1 MTLQIFT
8 DGASKGN
15 PGESGAG
22 AVIFQDGKEIKRIT
36 KYLGKKT
43 NNEAE
48 YQAVIEA
55 LKEVVSMKTNEN
67 ILLFSDSEF
76 LVRQLKGEYAVK
88 AQTIKPLF
96 EQVDNLRKNLQ
107 LKVQWVPRDNNKIA
121 DELANLAITN
131 KNDRE
136 IAEKTTSTQ
145 QQTILTTQKKNSSL
159 PNTSNPES
167 TSIVSTASNVQ
178 TSQSHKTRSKV
189 SGAPKLLVD
198 KAFFGKIN
206 CLKIQFNSD
215 KECYFHLG
223 LEKNKVWD
231 WQKVK
236 MNSSELG
243 DIIHLLKKEEGKCSF
258 FHSFGTNKTQIWCNK
273 SEKGFSIKI
282 GSVSKNIATG
292 EAEVLRIILEEIIKK
307 TYME

>member
-15 PGESGAG
+15 PGIAGAG
-22 AVIFQDGKEIKRIT
+22 AVIFRDGKELKRLT
-36 KYLGKKT
+36 KFLGKKT

-48 YQAVIEA
+48 YQAVIEV
-55 LKEVVSMKTNEN
+55 LKEVVSMNVDEN

-96 EQVDNLRKNLQ
+96 EQVDTLRKTMN
-107 LKVQWVPRDNNKIA
+107 LKVQWIPREDNKIA
-121 DELANLAITN
+121 DELANQAITD
-131 KNDRE
+131 KKDCIPEKETQIGQITTRE
-136 IAEKTTSTQ
+136 QFLST
-145 QQTILTTQKKNSSL
+145 NSRAPSSNSQGPTLKSL
-159 PNTSNPES
+159 GSR
-167 TSIVSTASNVQ
+167 VSS
-178 TSQSHKTRSKV
+178 S
-189 SGAPKLLVD
+189 PKLLVD

-206 CLKIQFNSD
+206 CLKIQFNSE

-236 MNSSELG
+236 MNSNELG
-243 DIIHLLKKEEGKCSF
+243 DIIYLLKKEIGKCSF
-258 FHSFGTNKTQIWCNK
+258 FHSFGTSKTQIWCNK

-282 GSVSKNIATG
+282 GQVSKNIVIG
-292 EAEVLRIILEEIIKK
+292 EAEVLRVLLEEIIKL
-307 TYME
+307 TYIN